1 VNAWL
6 DYRTHRRHGSRK
18 VYKGTVVMVSGFRNS
33 QYRRITTVVEMREM
47 KKNQK
52 FSFLTAIIVILEL
65 FAFSYDFASAQ
76 QRRKILVAY
85 VAPGLTQAIPW
96 ITKEAGI
103 FAKRAIDADVVLLTG
118 SPRIIKTLIAGVL
131 DYEVVGNS

>member
-1 VNAWL
+1 
-6 DYRTHRRHGSRK
+6 
-18 VYKGTVVMVSGFRNS
+18 MVSGFRNS
-33 QYRRITTVVEMREM
+33 QYRRITIVVEVREI

-52 FSFLTAIIVILEL
+52 FSLLTAMIVILEL

-76 QRRKILVAY
+76 QRRKVLVAY

-96 ITKEAGI
+96 ITKEASI

-118 SPRIIKTLIAGVL
+118 SPRIIQTLIAGVL